1 MTATAYKASLHKLI
15 DEINDEAILGE
26 AYISLQ
32 EVLHPEAFEVQSAEA
47 FEEEINQ
54 RLELSRQGNTLSH
67 EDMGNWINGL
77 VKP

>member
-26 AYISLQ
+26 AYILLQ

-54 RLELSRQGNTLSH
+54 RLEQSRQGNTLSH
-67 EDMGNWINGL
+67 EDMGNWINEL
-77 VKP
+77 IKP

>member
-15 DEINDEAILGE
+15 DEINDEAILSD

-32 EVLHPEAFEVQSAEA
+32 EVLHPEAFEIQSAEA

-54 RLELSRQGNTLSH
+54 RLEQSQKGNTLSH
-67 EDMGNWINGL
+67 EYMSTWINKL
-77 VKP
+77 IKP